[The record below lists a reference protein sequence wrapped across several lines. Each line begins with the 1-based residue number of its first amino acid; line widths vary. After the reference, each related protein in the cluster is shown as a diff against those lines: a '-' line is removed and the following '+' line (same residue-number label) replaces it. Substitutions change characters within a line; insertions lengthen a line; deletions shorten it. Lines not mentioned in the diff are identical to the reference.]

1 MEEREMIAVG
11 DFVFDTIEKANVQVL
26 EKIEAWGYTSYK
38 VFNPATG
45 RVYKA
50 NEEQLSSSGSTMQY
64 DENYLR
70 YVTLLSKIKNET
82 AGGFLSSL
90 ASGIIP
96 LPHQL
101 HVLNRAMETNNIRY
115 ILADEVGL
123 GKTIEAGMI
132 IRELKSRG
140 LVSRILVVCP
150 TGLVTQWASE
160 MQEKFHEKFQVILPS
175 DYDTIRRLTDN
186 DDVYGQFDQVIS
198 PMDSIKPIEKHAGWS
213 EEKVEKYNE
222 ERIYS
227 IINSGWDLII
237 IDEAHRVAGSSGE
250 VARYKL
256 GNLLAQA
263 SPYLLLLSAT
273 PHNGKT
279 EPFLRLIRLLDA
291 DAFPNAKSIVREQVA
306 PFLIRTEKREA
317 IDNNGNLLFKNR
329 ITHLVTIS
337 WDERNNL
344 QRELYEMVSSY
355 VAKTYNKALRNR
367 KKNMCLI
374 FLLIIMQRMVTSSTA
389 AIRQSLERRLN
400 VLLEQRTCVGDLRE
414 EDLDELNIE
423 DGVED
428 ALEAISLD
436 MELEIEELKQI
447 ISLAKQA
454 QFQNQDAKVEPLLNE
469 IDAILSE
476 DRTQKVIIFTEFVAT
491 QTYLQ
496 ELLVNRGYT
505 VTILNGGMSIDERNA
520 AMQEFKTS
528 TSIFISTDAGGEGLN
543 LQFANIIINY
553 DLPWNP
559 MKIEQRCGR
568 VDRIGQQRDVHIYNF
583 IVGETVEN
591 RVREV
596 LEEKL
601 SVILKEM
608 GVDKYSDVLDSE
620 VAECDFTDV
629 YMRSIGHTSQ
639 VEKNLYPVE
648 EEMKQQLTNA
658 QKYKDVI
665 REEKDLTKLVG
676 TESNFDVDS
685 ALRTM
690 LTYYECWQGHDPRL
704 IDRISIADEEITQHL
719 KTELVQDRTA
729 PLMSI
734 QIDNFPNE
742 DGYFMLWELSISEK
756 ESGKRIL
763 PIFVNSAM
771 ILRPMAGKRI
781 MDVFLDGNSKLRV
794 SSAPN
799 VDAEIYS
806 KLEKSCMDFAYD
818 TFVELKEK
826 QMQQN
831 EESFKKYMYALELR
845 QEAAEHIGIE
855 NIRRSRLQKLQ
866 KEKANIEAQHRKG
879 SQVYPDFRLIMMA
892 RLEA

>member
-1 MEEREMIAVG
+1 MISVG

-26 EKIEAWGYTSYK
+26 EKIEAWGYISYK

-50 NEEQLSSSGSTMQY
+50 NEEQLSSSGNTMQY

-400 VLLEQRTCVGDLRE
+400 VLLEQRTCVGNLRE

-496 ELLVNRGYT
+496 ELLVNRDYT

-629 YMRSIGHTSQ
+629 YMRSIGHASQ

-648 EEMKQQLTNA
+648 AEMKQQLTNA

-742 DGYFMLWELSISEK
+742 EGYFMLWELSISEK

-771 ILRPMAGKRI
+771 VLRPMAGKRI

>member
-1 MEEREMIAVG
+1 MLNTG

-26 EKIEAWGYTSYK
+26 EKIEAWGYVSYR

-50 NEEQLSSSGSTMQY
+50 NEEQLSSTGSTMQY

-222 ERIYS
+222 ERIYA

-400 VLLEQRTCVGDLRE
+400 VLLEQRTCVGNLRE

>member
-1 MEEREMIAVG
+1 MHATG

-50 NEEQLSSSGSTMQY
+50 NEEQLSSTGSSMQY

-400 VLLEQRTCVGDLRE
+400 VLLEQRTCVGNLRE

-496 ELLVNRGYT
+496 ELLVNRDYT

-520 AMQEFKTS
+520 AMQEFKAS

-629 YMRSIGHTSQ
+629 YMRSIGHASQ
-639 VEKNLYPVE
+639 IEKNLYPVE
-648 EEMKQQLTNA
+648 AEMKQQLTNA

-742 DGYFMLWELSISEK
+742 EGYFMLWELSISEK

-771 ILRPMAGKRI
+771 VLRPMAGKRI
-781 MDVFLDGNSKLRV
+781 MDVFLDGSSKLRV

-866 KEKANIEAQHRKG
+866 KEKANIEAQRRKG

>member
-1 MEEREMIAVG
+1 MISVG

-291 DAFPNAKSIVREQVA
+291 DAFPNAKSIVRERVA

-400 VLLEQRTCVGDLRE
+400 VLLEQRTCVGNLRE

-496 ELLVNRGYT
+496 ELLVNRDYT

-629 YMRSIGHTSQ
+629 YMRSIGHASQ

-648 EEMKQQLTNA
+648 AEMKQQLTNA

-742 DGYFMLWELSISEK
+742 EGYFMLWELSISEK

-771 ILRPMAGKRI
+771 LLRPMAGKRI

>member
-1 MEEREMIAVG
+1 M
-11 DFVFDTIEKANVQVL
+11 QVL
-26 EKIEAWGYTSYK
+26 EKIEAWGYISYK

-291 DAFPNAKSIVREQVA
+291 AAFPNAKSIVREQVA

-400 VLLEQRTCVGDLRE
+400 VLLEQRTCVGNLRE

-447 ISLAKQA
+447 ISLVKQA

-629 YMRSIGHTSQ
+629 YMRSIGHASQ

-648 EEMKQQLTNA
+648 AEMKQQLTNA

-742 DGYFMLWELSISEK
+742 EGYFMLWELSISEK
-756 ESGKRIL
+756 RAESGFCRYLSTAQWYCDRWQESVLWMFSSMETASSGFRLRRMWMRKFILSLKKVAWIL
-763 PIFVNSAM
+763 PMTHLLN
-771 ILRPMAGKRI
+771 
-781 MDVFLDGNSKLRV
+781 
-794 SSAPN
+794 
-799 VDAEIYS
+799 
-806 KLEKSCMDFAYD
+806 
-818 TFVELKEK
+818 
-826 QMQQN
+826 
-831 EESFKKYMYALELR
+831 
-845 QEAAEHIGIE
+845 
-855 NIRRSRLQKLQ
+855 
-866 KEKANIEAQHRKG
+866 
-879 SQVYPDFRLIMMA
+879 
-892 RLEA
+892 

>member
-1 MEEREMIAVG
+1 MHATG

-26 EKIEAWGYTSYK
+26 EKIEAWGYISYK

-213 EEKVEKYNE
+213 EEKIEKYNE

-400 VLLEQRTCVGDLRE
+400 VLLEQRTCVSNLRE

-629 YMRSIGHTSQ
+629 YMRSIGHASQ

-648 EEMKQQLTNA
+648 AEMKQQLTNA

-742 DGYFMLWELSISEK
+742 EGYFMLWELSISEK

-771 ILRPMAGKRI
+771 VLRPMAGKRI

-794 SSAPN
+794 SSASN

>member
-1 MEEREMIAVG
+1 MIAVG

-400 VLLEQRTCVGDLRE
+400 VLLEQRTCVGNLRE

-629 YMRSIGHTSQ
+629 YMRSIGHASQ
-639 VEKNLYPVE
+639 IEKNLYPVE
-648 EEMKQQLTNA
+648 AEMKQQLTNA

-734 QIDNFPNE
+734 RIDNFPNE
-742 DGYFMLWELSISEK
+742 EGYFMLWELSISEK

>member
-1 MEEREMIAVG
+1 MHATG

-26 EKIEAWGYTSYK
+26 EKIEAWGYISYK

-250 VARYKL
+250 VARHKL

-400 VLLEQRTCVGDLRE
+400 VLLEQRTCVGNLRE

-629 YMRSIGHTSQ
+629 YMRSIGHASQ

-648 EEMKQQLTNA
+648 AEMKQQLTNA

-742 DGYFMLWELSISEK
+742 EGYFMLWELSISEK

-771 ILRPMAGKRI
+771 VLRPMAGKRI
-781 MDVFLDGNSKLRV
+781 MDVFLDGSSKLRV
-794 SSAPN
+794 SSASN

>member
-1 MEEREMIAVG
+1 MYSIG

-50 NEEQLSSSGSTMQY
+50 NEEQISSSGSTMQY

-237 IDEAHRVAGSSGE
+237 IDEAHRVAGSSGD

-400 VLLEQRTCVGDLRE
+400 VLLEQRTCVGNLRE

-629 YMRSIGHTSQ
+629 YMRSIGHASQ

-648 EEMKQQLTNA
+648 AEMKQQLTNA

-742 DGYFMLWELSISEK
+742 EGYFMLWELSISEK

-771 ILRPMAGKRI
+771 VLRPMAGKRI

-794 SSAPN
+794 SSASN

>member
-1 MEEREMIAVG
+1 
-11 DFVFDTIEKANVQVL
+11 
-26 EKIEAWGYTSYK
+26 
-38 VFNPATG
+38 
-45 RVYKA
+45 
-50 NEEQLSSSGSTMQY
+50 
-64 DENYLR
+64 
-70 YVTLLSKIKNET
+70 
-82 AGGFLSSL
+82 
-90 ASGIIP
+90 
-96 LPHQL
+96 
-101 HVLNRAMETNNIRY
+101 
-115 ILADEVGL
+115 
-123 GKTIEAGMI
+123 
-132 IRELKSRG
+132 
-140 LVSRILVVCP
+140 
-150 TGLVTQWASE
+150 
-160 MQEKFHEKFQVILPS
+160 
-175 DYDTIRRLTDN
+175 
-186 DDVYGQFDQVIS
+186 
-198 PMDSIKPIEKHAGWS
+198 
-213 EEKVEKYNE
+213 
-222 ERIYS
+222 
-227 IINSGWDLII
+227 
-237 IDEAHRVAGSSGE
+237 
-250 VARYKL
+250 
-256 GNLLAQA
+256 
-263 SPYLLLLSAT
+263 
-273 PHNGKT
+273 
-279 EPFLRLIRLLDA
+279 
-291 DAFPNAKSIVREQVA
+291 
-306 PFLIRTEKREA
+306 
-317 IDNNGNLLFKNR
+317 
-329 ITHLVTIS
+329 
-337 WDERNNL
+337 
-344 QRELYEMVSSY
+344 MVSSY

-568 VDRIGQQRDVHIYNF
+568 VDRIGQQQDVHIYNF

>member
-1 MEEREMIAVG
+1 MHATG

-26 EKIEAWGYTSYK
+26 EKIEAWGYISYK

-400 VLLEQRTCVGDLRE
+400 VLLEQRTCVGNLRE

-629 YMRSIGHTSQ
+629 YMRSIGHASQ

-648 EEMKQQLTNA
+648 AEMKQQLTNA

-742 DGYFMLWELSISEK
+742 EGYFMLWELSISEK

-771 ILRPMAGKRI
+771 VLRPMAGKRI

-794 SSAPN
+794 SSASN

-855 NIRRSRLQKLQ
+855 NIRKSRLQKLQ

>member
-1 MEEREMIAVG
+1 MHATG

-26 EKIEAWGYTSYK
+26 EKIEAWGYISYK

-213 EEKVEKYNE
+213 EEKIEKYNE

-400 VLLEQRTCVGDLRE
+400 VLLEQRTCVGNLRE

-476 DRTQKVIIFTEFVAT
+476 NRTQKVIIFTEFVAT

-629 YMRSIGHTSQ
+629 YMRSIGHASQ

-648 EEMKQQLTNA
+648 AEMKQQLTNA

-742 DGYFMLWELSISEK
+742 EGYFMLWELSISEK

-771 ILRPMAGKRI
+771 VLRPMAGKRI

-794 SSAPN
+794 SSASN

>member
-1 MEEREMIAVG
+1 MLSVG
-11 DFVFDTIEKANVQVL
+11 DFVFDTIEKANVQIL
-26 EKIEAWGYTSYK
+26 EKIEAWGYVSYK

-82 AGGFLSSL
+82 ASGFLSSL

-186 DDVYGQFDQVIS
+186 NDVYGQFDQVIS

-306 PFLIRTEKREA
+306 PYLIRTEKREA

-355 VAKTYNKALRNR
+355 VSETYNKALRNR

-389 AIRQSLERRLN
+389 AIQQSLERRLS
-400 VLLEQRTCVGDLRE
+400 VLKEQRTCVGNLKE

-423 DGVED
+423 DGVEE
-428 ALEAISLD
+428 AIEAISLD
-436 MELEIEELKQI
+436 MDLEIEELQQI
-447 ISLAKQA
+447 VSLAKQA
-454 QFQNQDAKVEPLLNE
+454 QFQNRDAKVEPLIME
-469 IDAILSE
+469 IDAILSA
-476 DRTQKVIIFTEFVAT
+476 DRSQKIIIFTEFVAT
-491 QTYLQ
+491 QNYLQ
-496 ELLVNRGYT
+496 ELLVNIGYS

-620 VAECDFTDV
+620 VAECDFTEV
-629 YMRSIGHTSQ
+629 YMRSIGHASQ

-665 REEKDLTKLVG
+665 REEKDLIKLVG

-719 KTELVQDRTA
+719 KAELVQDRTA

-742 DGYFMLWELSISEK
+742 EGYFMLWELSISEK

-763 PIFVNSAM
+763 PIFVNNAM
-771 ILRPMAGKRI
+771 VLRPMAGKRI
-781 MDVFLDGNSKLRV
+781 MDVFLDGSSKLRV

>member
-1 MEEREMIAVG
+1 MHATG

-26 EKIEAWGYTSYK
+26 EKIEAWGYISYK

-64 DENYLR
+64 DENNLR

-400 VLLEQRTCVGDLRE
+400 VLLEQRTCVGNLRE

-629 YMRSIGHTSQ
+629 YMRSIGHASQ

-648 EEMKQQLTNA
+648 AEMKQQLTNA

-742 DGYFMLWELSISEK
+742 EGYFMLWELSISEK

-771 ILRPMAGKRI
+771 VLRPMAGKRI

-794 SSAPN
+794 SSASN

>member
-1 MEEREMIAVG
+1 MHATG

-26 EKIEAWGYTSYK
+26 EKIEAWGYVSYK

-50 NEEQLSSSGSTMQY
+50 NEEQLSASGSTMQY

-101 HVLNRAMETNNIRY
+101 HVLNRAMENNNIRY

-400 VLLEQRTCVGDLRE
+400 VLLEQRTCVGNLRE

-629 YMRSIGHTSQ
+629 YMRSIGHASQ

-648 EEMKQQLTNA
+648 AEMKQQLTNA

-690 LTYYECWQGHDPRL
+690 LTYYECWQGHAPRL

-742 DGYFMLWELSISEK
+742 EGYFMLWELSISEK

-763 PIFVNSAM
+763 PIFVNCAM
-771 ILRPMAGKRI
+771 VLRPMAGKRI
-781 MDVFLDGNSKLRV
+781 MDVFLDGSGKLRV

>member
-1 MEEREMIAVG
+1 MLSVG
-11 DFVFDTIEKANVQVL
+11 DFVFDTIEKTNVQVL

-50 NEEQLSSSGSTMQY
+50 NEEQLSSTGSTMQY

-400 VLLEQRTCVGDLRE
+400 VLLEQRTCVGNLRE

>member
-1 MEEREMIAVG
+1 MINTG

-26 EKIEAWGYTSYK
+26 EKIEVWGYVSYK

-50 NEEQLSSSGSTMQY
+50 NEEQLSSSGSTLQY

-101 HVLNRAMETNNIRY
+101 HVLNRAMENNNIRY

-400 VLLEQRTCVGDLRE
+400 VLLEQRTCVGNLRE

-629 YMRSIGHTSQ
+629 YMRSIGHASQ
-639 VEKNLYPVE
+639 VEKNLFPVE
-648 EEMKQQLTNA
+648 AEMKQQLTNA

-742 DGYFMLWELSISEK
+742 EGYFMLWELSISEK
-756 ESGKRIL
+756 ESAKRIL

>member
-1 MEEREMIAVG
+1 MHATG

-26 EKIEAWGYTSYK
+26 EKIEAWGYISYK

-70 YVTLLSKIKNET
+70 YVMLLSKIKNET

-400 VLLEQRTCVGDLRE
+400 VLLEQRTCVGNLRE

-629 YMRSIGHTSQ
+629 YMRSIGHASQ

-648 EEMKQQLTNA
+648 AEMKQQLTNA

-742 DGYFMLWELSISEK
+742 EGYFMLWELSISEK

-771 ILRPMAGKRI
+771 VLRPMAGKRI

-794 SSAPN
+794 SSASN

>member
-1 MEEREMIAVG
+1 MHATG

-26 EKIEAWGYTSYK
+26 EKIEAWGYISYK

-389 AIRQSLERRLN
+389 AIRQSLEGRLN
-400 VLLEQRTCVGDLRE
+400 VLLEQRTCVGNLRE

-629 YMRSIGHTSQ
+629 YMRSIGHASQ

-648 EEMKQQLTNA
+648 AEMKQQLTNA

-742 DGYFMLWELSISEK
+742 EGYFMLWELSISEK

-771 ILRPMAGKRI
+771 VLRPMAGKRI

-794 SSAPN
+794 SSASN

>member
-1 MEEREMIAVG
+1 MHATG
-11 DFVFDTIEKANVQVL
+11 DFVFDIIEKANVQVL
-26 EKIEAWGYTSYK
+26 EKIEAWGYVSYK

-337 WDERNNL
+337 WDDRNNL

-400 VLLEQRTCVGDLRE
+400 VLLEQRTCVGNLRE

-428 ALEAISLD
+428 AIEAISLD

-520 AMQEFKTS
+520 AMREFKTS

-583 IVGETVEN
+583 IVGDTVEN

-629 YMRSIGHTSQ
+629 YMRSIGHASQ

-648 EEMKQQLTNA
+648 AEMKQQLTNA

-742 DGYFMLWELSISEK
+742 EGYFMLWELSISEK

-771 ILRPMAGKRI
+771 VLRPMAGKRI
-781 MDVFLDGNSKLRV
+781 MDVFLDGSSKLRV

-799 VDAEIYS
+799 VDAEVYS

-818 TFVELKEK
+818 TFIELKEK

-855 NIRRSRLQKLQ
+855 NIRRSRLQKLK
-866 KEKANIEAQHRKG
+866 KEKANIEAQHKKG

>member
-1 MEEREMIAVG
+1 MHATG

-26 EKIEAWGYTSYK
+26 EKIEAWGYISYK

-50 NEEQLSSSGSTMQY
+50 NEEQLSLSGSTMQY

-213 EEKVEKYNE
+213 EEKIEKYNE

-400 VLLEQRTCVGDLRE
+400 VLLEQRTCVGNLRE

-629 YMRSIGHTSQ
+629 YMRSIGHASQ

-648 EEMKQQLTNA
+648 AEMKQQLTNA

-742 DGYFMLWELSISEK
+742 EGYFMLWELSISEK

-771 ILRPMAGKRI
+771 VLRPMAGKRI

-794 SSAPN
+794 SSASN

>member
-1 MEEREMIAVG
+1 MISVG

-26 EKIEAWGYTSYK
+26 EKIEAWDYISYK

-50 NEEQLSSSGSTMQY
+50 NEEQLSSSGNTMQY

-329 ITHLVTIS
+329 IMHLVTIS
-337 WDERNNL
+337 WDDRNNL

-400 VLLEQRTCVGDLRE
+400 VLLEQRTCVGNLRE

-496 ELLVNRGYT
+496 ELLVNRDYT

-629 YMRSIGHTSQ
+629 YMRSIGHASQ

-648 EEMKQQLTNA
+648 AEMKQQLTNA

-734 QIDNFPNE
+734 QIDNFLNE
-742 DGYFMLWELSISEK
+742 EGYFMLWELSISEK

-771 ILRPMAGKRI
+771 LLRPMAGKRI
-781 MDVFLDGNSKLRV
+781 MDVFLDENSKLRV

>member
-1 MEEREMIAVG
+1 MLNTG

-26 EKIEAWGYTSYK
+26 EKIEAWGYVSYR

-50 NEEQLSSSGSTMQY
+50 NEEQLSSTGSTMQY

-222 ERIYS
+222 ERIYA

-608 GVDKYSDVLDSE
+608 GVDKYSDVLDSK

-629 YMRSIGHTSQ
+629 YMRAIGHTSQ